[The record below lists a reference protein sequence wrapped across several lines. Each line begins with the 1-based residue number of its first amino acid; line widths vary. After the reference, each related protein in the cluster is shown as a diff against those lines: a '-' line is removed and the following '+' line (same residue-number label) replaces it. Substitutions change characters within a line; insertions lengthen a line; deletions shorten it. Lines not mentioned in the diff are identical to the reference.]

1 MSTNKSYRSALI
13 FLTTLFFL
21 WGFITVLVDSLVP
34 RLKDVFEMSYAK
46 TVLVQFAFFTAFFVV
61 SVPAGALLS
70 KIGYRKGIVLG
81 LIIMALGCLLFY
93 PAAEYRNFNIFLIG
107 YFTLAGGITVLQVA
121 ANPYVALLGSEEDAS
136 SRLNLSQAFNSL
148 GTTIAP
154 IVGALFL
161 LSDSVKTS
169 EEINLLTAL
178 EKVDYYSAE
187 AATVQTPFLLI
198 AAFIGILA
206 LIFAFLKLPKVMQE
220 SPKGG
225 YLSLLKNKLM
235 LMGALGIFVYVGAEV
250 AIGSFLVNYFSDM
263 NLAVIVMENEMMM
276 NIANTIASVFN
287 KTFSN
292 SDPKSLLGIFIIF
305 YWGGAMIG
313 RFIGAYLTKI
323 MDAGKVLSMFASLAI
338 LMILISI
345 NTQGLISM
353 WSILAVGLFNS
364 IMFPTIFT
372 LTLEGLGDLK
382 AQASGLLCMA
392 IVGGAIIPFAFGSL
406 IDGFGFKKAFI
417 LTLICYGYI
426 MYYGRLKKQESR
438 LNFKKKQITIY
449 AHCIFTCFNYSDV
462 YCIKKRYY
470 TTSYRKKT

>member
-1 MSTNKSYRSALI
+1 MSQKKSYQSSFI
-13 FLTTLFFL
+13 SVTILFFL

-34 RLKDVFEMSYAK
+34 RLKEVFEMSYAK
-46 TVLVQFAFFTAFFVV
+46 TVLVQFAFFTAFFVI
-61 SVPAGALLS
+61 SLPAGAILT
-70 KIGYRKGIVLG
+70 KIGYKKGIVLG
-81 LIIMALGCLLFY
+81 LVIMAIGCLLFY
-93 PAAEYRNFNIFLIG
+93 PAAEYRNFNVFLVG
-107 YFTLAGGITVLQVA
+107 YFTLAAGITVLQVA
-121 ANPYVALLGSEEDAS
+121 ANPYVALLGSEDGAS

-154 IVGALFL
+154 VVGALFL

-169 EEINLLTAL
+169 EEINLLNNTDKAS
-178 EKVDYYSAE
+178 YYAAE
-187 AATVQTPFLLI
+187 AATVQTPFLFI

-206 LIFAFLKLPKVMQE
+206 LTFSFIKLPKVMEE

-225 YLSLLKNKLM
+225 YLALLKNKMMM
-235 LMGALGIFVYVGAEV
+235 LGALGIFVYVGAEV
-250 AIGSFLVNYFSDM
+250 AIGSFLVNYFNDM
-263 NLAVIVMENEMMM
+263 NLAVVIAENQTMM
-276 NIANTIASVFN
+276 NIANTIASTFN

-323 MDAGKVLSMFASLAI
+323 MSPGRVLSIFALLAI
-338 LMILISI
+338 VLIAISI
-345 NTQGLISM
+345 NTVGLVSM
-353 WSILAVGLFNS
+353 WSILAVGLVNS

-406 IDGFGFKKAFI
+406 IDGFGFKTAFI
-417 LTLICYGYI
+417 LTMICYGYI
-426 MYYGRLKKQESR
+426 LYYGMIKT
-438 LNFKKKQITIY
+438 FKTI
-449 AHCIFTCFNYSDV
+449 
-462 YCIKKRYY
+462 K
-470 TTSYRKKT
+470 

>member
-1 MSTNKSYRSALI
+1 MKEVKSYKSSFI
-13 FLTTLFFL
+13 SVTILFFL

-34 RLKDVFEMSYAK
+34 RLKEVFEMSYAK
-46 TVLVQFAFFTAFFVV
+46 TVLVQFAFFTAFFVI
-61 SVPAGALLS
+61 SLPAGAILT
-70 KIGYRKGIVLG
+70 KIGYKKGIVLG
-81 LIIMALGCLLFY
+81 LVIMAIGCLLFY
-93 PAAEYRNFNIFLIG
+93 PAAEYRNFNVFLVG

-121 ANPYVALLGSEEDAS
+121 ANPYVALLGSEDGAS

-154 IVGALFL
+154 VVGALFL

-169 EEINLLTAL
+169 EEISLLNNTDKAS
-178 EKVDYYSAE
+178 YYAAE
-187 AATVQTPFLLI
+187 AATVQTPFLFI

-206 LIFAFLKLPKVMQE
+206 LTFSFIKLPKVMEE

-225 YLSLLKNKLM
+225 YLALLKNKMMM
-235 LMGALGIFVYVGAEV
+235 LGALGIFVYVGAEV
-250 AIGSFLVNYFSDM
+250 AIGSFLVNYFDDM
-263 NLAVIVMENEMMM
+263 NLAVIIAENQTMM
-276 NIANTIASVFN
+276 NIANTIASTFN

-323 MDAGKVLSMFASLAI
+323 MSPGRVLSIFALLAI
-338 LMILISI
+338 VLIAISI
-345 NTQGLISM
+345 NTVGLVSM

-406 IDGFGFKKAFI
+406 IDGFGFKTAFI
-417 LTLICYGYI
+417 LTMICYGYI
-426 MYYGRLKKQESR
+426 LYYGMIKTSK
-438 LNFKKKQITIY
+438 TI
-449 AHCIFTCFNYSDV
+449 
-462 YCIKKRYY
+462 K
-470 TTSYRKKT
+470 

>member
-1 MSTNKSYRSALI
+1 MSSNKSYRSALI

-61 SVPAGALLS
+61 SVPAGTLLS

-93 PAAEYRNFNIFLIG
+93 PAAEYRNFTIFLSG

-169 EEINLLTAL
+169 EEINVLTAL
-178 EKVDYYSAE
+178 EKADYYSAE

-206 LIFAFLKLPKVMQE
+206 LIFAFIKLPKVMQE

-406 IDGFGFKKAFI
+406 IDSFGFKKAFI
-417 LTLICYGYI
+417 LTVICYGYI
-426 MYYGRLKKQESR
+426 MYYGKLKSR
-438 LNFKKKQITIY
+438 
-449 AHCIFTCFNYSDV
+449 
-462 YCIKKRYY
+462 
-470 TTSYRKKT
+470 KTA

>member
-1 MSTNKSYRSALI
+1 MSSNKSYRSALI

-61 SVPAGALLS
+61 SVPAGTLLS

-169 EEINLLTAL
+169 EEINVLTAL
-178 EKVDYYSAE
+178 EKADYYSAE

-206 LIFAFLKLPKVMQE
+206 LIFAFIKLPKVMQE

-323 MDAGKVLSMFASLAI
+323 MDAGKVLSIFASLAI

-417 LTLICYGYI
+417 LTVICYGYI
-426 MYYGRLKKQESR
+426 MYYGKLKSR
-438 LNFKKKQITIY
+438 
-449 AHCIFTCFNYSDV
+449 
-462 YCIKKRYY
+462 
-470 TTSYRKKT
+470 KTA

>member
-93 PAAEYRNFNIFLIG
+93 PAAEYRNFNVFLIG

-206 LIFAFLKLPKVMQE
+206 LIFAFIKLPKVMQE

-323 MDAGKVLSMFASLAI
+323 MDAGKVLSIFASLAI

-417 LTLICYGYI
+417 LTVICYGYI
-426 MYYGRLKKQESR
+426 MYYGRLK
-438 LNFKKKQITIY
+438 N
-449 AHCIFTCFNYSDV
+449 
-462 YCIKKRYY
+462 
-470 TTSYRKKT
+470 RKAA

>member
-1 MSTNKSYRSALI
+1 MSSNKSYKSALI

-61 SVPAGALLS
+61 SVPAGAILS

-81 LIIMALGCLLFY
+81 LVVMATGCLFFY
-93 PAAEYRNFNIFLIG
+93 PAAAYRNFNVFLVG

-121 ANPYVALLGSEEDAS
+121 ANPYVALLGSEEGAS

-154 IVGALFL
+154 VVGALFL

-169 EEINLLTAL
+169 EEINALSTL
-178 EKVDYYSAE
+178 EKVDYYAAE
-187 AATVQTPFLLI
+187 AATVQTPFLFI
-198 AAFIGILA
+198 ATFIGILA
-206 LIFAFLKLPKVMQE
+206 VVFAFIKLPKVMQE

-225 YLSLLKNKLM
+225 YLSLLRNKLM

-250 AIGSFLVNYFSDM
+250 AIGSFLVNYFDDM
-263 NLAVIVMENEMMM
+263 NLAVLVAENETMM
-276 NIANTIASVFN
+276 NIANTIASTFN
-287 KTFSN
+287 KSFSN

-313 RFIGAYLTKI
+313 RFVGAYLTKI
-323 MDAGKVLSMFASLAI
+323 IAPGKVLSIFALLAI
-338 LMILISI
+338 IMIAISI

-353 WSILAVGLFNS
+353 WSILVVGLFNS

-372 LTLEGLGDLK
+372 LTLEGLGELK

-392 IVGGAIIPFAFGSL
+392 IVGGAIIPFAFGGL
-406 IDGFGFKKAFI
+406 IDGFGFKTAFI
-417 LTLICYGYI
+417 LTMICYGYI
-426 MYYGRLKKQESR
+426 MYYGKLKSSKS
-438 LNFKKKQITIY
+438 
-449 AHCIFTCFNYSDV
+449 
-462 YCIKKRYY
+462 
-470 TTSYRKKT
+470 

>member
-61 SVPAGALLS
+61 SVPAGTLLS

-81 LIIMALGCLLFY
+81 LVIMALGCLLFY
-93 PAAEYRNFNIFLIG
+93 PAAEYRNFNVFLIG

-169 EEINLLTAL
+169 EEINLLTDL

-206 LIFAFLKLPKVMQE
+206 LIFAFIKLPKVMQE

-417 LTLICYGYI
+417 LTVICYGYI
-426 MYYGRLKKQESR
+426 MYYGKLKSR
-438 LNFKKKQITIY
+438 
-449 AHCIFTCFNYSDV
+449 
-462 YCIKKRYY
+462 
-470 TTSYRKKT
+470 KTA

>member
-1 MSTNKSYRSALI
+1 MMKQTKSYKSSFI
-13 FLTTLFFL
+13 SVTILFFL

-61 SVPAGALLS
+61 SLPAGAILT
-70 KIGYRKGIVLG
+70 KIGYKKGIVLG

-93 PAAEYRNFNIFLIG
+93 PAAEYRNFNVFLIG
-107 YFTLAGGITVLQVA
+107 YFTLASGITVLQVA
-121 ANPYVALLGSEEDAS
+121 ANPYVALLGSEEGAS

-154 IVGALFL
+154 VVGALFL

-169 EEINLLTAL
+169 EEIDLLNITDKAN
-178 EKVDYYSAE
+178 YYAAE
-187 AATVQTPFLLI
+187 AATVQVPFLLI
-198 AAFIGILA
+198 ATFIGILA
-206 LIFAFLKLPKVMQE
+206 LIFSFIKLPKVME
-220 SPKGG
+220 DSPKGG
-225 YLSLLKNKLM
+225 YLALLKNKLM
-235 LMGALGIFVYVGAEV
+235 MLGALGIFVYVGAEV
-250 AIGSFLVNYFSDM
+250 AIGSFLVNYFDDM
-263 NLAVIVMENEMMM
+263 NLAVIVAENNTMMS
-276 NIANTIASVFN
+276 IANTIASTFN

-323 MDAGKVLSMFASLAI
+323 MSPSRVLSIFASLAI
-338 LMILISI
+338 ILIIISI
-345 NTQGLISM
+345 NTVGLLSM

-372 LTLEGLGDLK
+372 LTLRGLGDLK

-406 IDGFGFKKAFI
+406 IDGFGFKTAFI
-417 LTLICYGYI
+417 LTIVCYGYI
-426 MYYGRLKKQESR
+426 LYYGM
-438 LNFKKKQITIY
+438 
-449 AHCIFTCFNYSDV
+449 
-462 YCIKKRYY
+462 IKSATK
-470 TTSYRKKT
+470 

>member
-1 MSTNKSYRSALI
+1 MSSNKSYKSALI

-61 SVPAGALLS
+61 SVPAGAILS

-81 LIIMALGCLLFY
+81 LVVMATGCLFFY
-93 PAAEYRNFNIFLIG
+93 PAAEYRNFNVFLVG

-121 ANPYVALLGSEEDAS
+121 ANPYVALLGSEEGAS

-154 IVGALFL
+154 VVGALFL

-169 EEINLLTAL
+169 EEINALSTL
-178 EKVDYYSAE
+178 EKVDYYAAE
-187 AATVQTPFLLI
+187 AATVQTPFLFI
-198 AAFIGILA
+198 ATFIGILA
-206 LIFAFLKLPKVMQE
+206 VVFAFIKLPKVMQE

-235 LMGALGIFVYVGAEV
+235 LMGALGIFLYVGAEV
-250 AIGSFLVNYFSDM
+250 AIGSFLVNYFNDM
-263 NLAVIVMENEMMM
+263 NLAVVVAENETMMR
-276 NIANTIASVFN
+276 IANSIASTFN

-313 RFIGAYLTKI
+313 RFVGAYLTRI
-323 MDAGKVLSMFASLAI
+323 LPAGRVLSLFALLAI
-338 LMILISI
+338 VMIAVSI
-345 NTQGLISM
+345 TTQGLLSM

-382 AQASGLLCMA
+382 AQASGILCMA
-392 IVGGAIIPFAFGSL
+392 IVGGAIIPFVFGGL
-406 IDGFGFKKAFI
+406 IDNFGFKTAFI
-417 LTLICYGYI
+417 LTLFCYGYI
-426 MYYGRLKKQESR
+426 LYYGKLKS
-438 LNFKKKQITIY
+438 
-449 AHCIFTCFNYSDV
+449 S
-462 YCIKKRYY
+462 
-470 TTSYRKKT
+470 

>member
-1 MSTNKSYRSALI
+1 MSQKKSYQSSFI
-13 FLTTLFFL
+13 SVTILFFL

-34 RLKDVFEMSYAK
+34 RLKEVFEMSYAK
-46 TVLVQFAFFTAFFVV
+46 TVLVQFAFFTAFFVI
-61 SVPAGALLS
+61 SLPAGAILT
-70 KIGYRKGIVLG
+70 KIGYKKGIVLG
-81 LIIMALGCLLFY
+81 LVIMAIGCLLFY
-93 PAAEYRNFNIFLIG
+93 PAAEYRNFNVFLVG

-121 ANPYVALLGSEEDAS
+121 ANPYVALLGSEDGAS

-154 IVGALFL
+154 VVGALFL

-169 EEINLLTAL
+169 EEINLLNSTDKAS
-178 EKVDYYSAE
+178 YYAAE
-187 AATVQTPFLLI
+187 AATVQTPFLFI

-206 LIFAFLKLPKVMQE
+206 LTFSFIKLPKVMEE

-225 YLSLLKNKLM
+225 YLALLKNKMMM
-235 LMGALGIFVYVGAEV
+235 LGALGIFVYVGAEV
-250 AIGSFLVNYFSDM
+250 AIGSFLVNYFDDM
-263 NLAVIVMENEMMM
+263 NLAVIIAENQTMM
-276 NIANTIASVFN
+276 NIANTIASTFN

-323 MDAGKVLSMFASLAI
+323 MSPGRVLSIFALLAI
-338 LMILISI
+338 VLIAISI
-345 NTQGLISM
+345 NTVGLVSM
-353 WSILAVGLFNS
+353 WSILAIGLFNS

-406 IDGFGFKKAFI
+406 IDGFGFKTAFI
-417 LTLICYGYI
+417 LTMICYGYI
-426 MYYGRLKKQESR
+426 LYYGMIKT
-438 LNFKKKQITIY
+438 FKTI
-449 AHCIFTCFNYSDV
+449 
-462 YCIKKRYY
+462 K
-470 TTSYRKKT
+470 

>member
-1 MSTNKSYRSALI
+1 MSTNKSYKSAFI

-61 SVPAGALLS
+61 SVPAGAILS

-93 PAAEYRNFNIFLIG
+93 PAAEFRNFTIFLIG

-121 ANPYVALLGSEEDAS
+121 ANPYVALLGSEEGAS

-154 IVGALFL
+154 VVGALFL

-169 EEINLLTAL
+169 EEINALSTL
-178 EKVDYYSAE
+178 EKVDYYAAE

-198 AAFIGILA
+198 ATFIGILA
-206 LIFAFLKLPKVMQE
+206 VVFAFIKLPKVMQE

-225 YLSLLKNKLM
+225 YLSLLRNKLM

-250 AIGSFLVNYFSDM
+250 SIGSFLVNYFDDM
-263 NLAVIVMENEMMM
+263 NLAVLVAENELMM
-276 NIANTIASVFN
+276 NIANTIASTFN
-287 KTFSN
+287 KSFSN

-313 RFIGAYLTKI
+313 RFVGAYLTKI
-323 MDAGKVLSMFASLAI
+323 IAPGKVLSIFALLAI
-338 LMILISI
+338 LMIVISI
-345 NTQGLISM
+345 NTQGLLSM

-372 LTLEGLGDLK
+372 LTLEGLGELK

-392 IVGGAIIPFAFGSL
+392 IVGGAIIPFAFGGL
-406 IDGFGFKKAFI
+406 IDGFGFKTAFI
-417 LTLICYGYI
+417 LTMICYGYI
-426 MYYGRLKKQESR
+426 LYYGKLKSSKS
-438 LNFKKKQITIY
+438 
-449 AHCIFTCFNYSDV
+449 
-462 YCIKKRYY
+462 
-470 TTSYRKKT
+470 

>member
-1 MSTNKSYRSALI
+1 MSSNKSYKSALI

-61 SVPAGALLS
+61 SVPAGAILS

-81 LIIMALGCLLFY
+81 LVVMATGCLLFY
-93 PAAEYRNFNIFLIG
+93 PAAAYRNFNVFLVG
-107 YFTLAGGITVLQVA
+107 YFTLAGGITILQVA
-121 ANPYVALLGSEEDAS
+121 ANPYVALLGSEEGAS

-148 GTTIAP
+148 GTTLAP
-154 IVGALFL
+154 VVGALFL

-169 EEINLLTAL
+169 EEINVLSVT
-178 EKVDYYSAE
+178 EKADYYAAE
-187 AATVQTPFLLI
+187 AATVQAPFLII
-198 AAFIGILA
+198 ASFIGVLAIVFAFI
-206 LIFAFLKLPKVMQE
+206 KLPKVIQE

-250 AIGSFLVNYFSDM
+250 AIGSFLVNYFHDM
-263 NLAVIVMENEMMM
+263 NLAVLVAENETMM
-276 NIANTIASVFN
+276 NIANTIASTFN

-313 RFIGAYLTKI
+313 RFVGAYLTRI
-323 MDAGKVLSMFASLAI
+323 ITPGKVLSFFSLSAI
-338 LMILISI
+338 VMIIISI
-345 NTQGLISM
+345 TTNGLVSM

-372 LTLEGLGDLK
+372 LTLEGLGELK

-392 IVGGAIIPFAFGSL
+392 IVGGAIVPFVFGSL
-406 IDGFGFKKAFI
+406 IDSFGFKIAFT

-426 MYYGRLKKQESR
+426 VYFGRLKS
-438 LNFKKKQITIY
+438 NY
-449 AHCIFTCFNYSDV
+449 FNE
-462 YCIKKRYY
+462 K
-470 TTSYRKKT
+470 

>member
-1 MSTNKSYRSALI
+1 MSSNKSYKSALI

-46 TVLVQFAFFTAFFVV
+46 TVLVQFAFFTAFFVI
-61 SVPAGALLS
+61 SVPAGAILS

-93 PAAEYRNFNIFLIG
+93 PAAEYRNFTIFLIG

-121 ANPYVALLGSEEDAS
+121 ANPYVALLGSEDGAS

-154 IVGALFL
+154 VVGALFL

-169 EEINLLTAL
+169 EEINAL
-178 EKVDYYSAE
+178 SAIEKVDYYAAE

-198 AAFIGILA
+198 ATFIGVLA
-206 LIFAFLKLPKVMQE
+206 VIFAFIQLPKVMQE

-225 YLSLLKNKLM
+225 YISLLRNKLM
-235 LMGALGIFVYVGAEV
+235 LMGAIGIFVYVGAEV
-250 AIGSFLVNYFSDM
+250 AIGSFLVNYFDDM
-263 NLAVIVMENEMMM
+263 NLAVIVAENEMMM
-276 NIANTIASVFN
+276 NIANTIASTFN
-287 KTFSN
+287 KSFSN

-305 YWGGAMIG
+305 YWGGAMLG

-323 MDAGKVLSMFASLAI
+323 IAPGKVLSIFALLAI
-338 LMILISI
+338 VMIAISI
-345 NTQGLISM
+345 TTNGLISM

-392 IVGGAIIPFAFGSL
+392 IVGGAIIPFVFGGF
-406 IDGFGFKKAFI
+406 IDQFGFKIAFI
-417 LTLICYGYI
+417 LTMLCYGYI
-426 MYYGRLKKQESR
+426 LYYGKLKS
-438 LNFKKKQITIY
+438 
-449 AHCIFTCFNYSDV
+449 S
-462 YCIKKRYY
+462 
-470 TTSYRKKT
+470 

>member
-1 MSTNKSYRSALI
+1 MKEVKSYKSSFI
-13 FLTTLFFL
+13 SVTILFFL

-34 RLKDVFEMSYAK
+34 RLKEVFEMSYAK
-46 TVLVQFAFFTAFFVV
+46 TVLVQFAFFTAFFVI
-61 SVPAGALLS
+61 SLPAGSILT
-70 KIGYRKGIVLG
+70 KIGYKKGIVLG
-81 LIIMALGCLLFY
+81 LVIMAIGCLLFY
-93 PAAEYRNFNIFLIG
+93 PAAEYRNFNVFLVG
-107 YFTLAGGITVLQVA
+107 YFTLAAGITVLQVA
-121 ANPYVALLGSEEDAS
+121 ANPYVALLGSEDGAS

-154 IVGALFL
+154 VVGALFL

-169 EEINLLTAL
+169 EEINLLNSTDKAS
-178 EKVDYYSAE
+178 YYAAE
-187 AATVQTPFLLI
+187 AATVQTPFLFI

-206 LIFAFLKLPKVMQE
+206 LTFSFIKLPKVMEE

-225 YLSLLKNKLM
+225 YLALLKNKMMM
-235 LMGALGIFVYVGAEV
+235 LGALGIFVYVGAEV
-250 AIGSFLVNYFSDM
+250 AIGSFLVNYFDDM
-263 NLAVIVMENEMMM
+263 NLAVIIAENQTMM
-276 NIANTIASVFN
+276 NIANTIASTFN

-323 MDAGKVLSMFASLAI
+323 MSPGRVLSIFALLAI
-338 LMILISI
+338 VLIAISI
-345 NTQGLISM
+345 NTVGLVSM

-406 IDGFGFKKAFI
+406 IDGFGFKTAFI
-417 LTLICYGYI
+417 LTMICYGYI
-426 MYYGRLKKQESR
+426 LYYGMIKT
-438 LNFKKKQITIY
+438 FKTI
-449 AHCIFTCFNYSDV
+449 
-462 YCIKKRYY
+462 K
-470 TTSYRKKT
+470 